1 MNAKSMCKAVPLAV
15 ALTLAVV
22 VATGSSAQTRP
33 APEAA
38 RQAGAPLKGVDIKL
52 TDARGQP
59 VRRESLP
66 PEAQA
71 QLERVRKAAE
81 SMIGP
86 PGGAERIKA
95 ISINCTW
102 SPLSCTITITF

>member
-1 MNAKSMCKAVPLAV
+1 MNAKSLCKAVPLAV
-15 ALTLAVV
+15 ALTLAAVI
-22 VATGSSAQTRP
+22 ATGPFAQTRP

-38 RQAGAPLKGVDIKL
+38 RQAGTPLKGVDIKL
-52 TDARGQP
+52 TDSRGQP

-81 SMIGP
+81 SMMGP
-86 PGGAERIKA
+86 PGSTERIK
-95 ISINCTW
+95 SITIECTW
-102 SPLSCTITITF
+102 SPLSCTIIISF